1 MTAGVALSAVGA
13 YFISRLAD
21 QGLANFFGEAT
32 CRHGTHPL
40 AWLSIHI
47 LGPAPIMGGNSTGG
61 SDKAIANDNRGL
73 FFCAR
78 GPRRLIKDWNIQR
91 WAMPRFIPRQYCLIA
106 TNNFLQKCS
115 IPSILTV
122 PVALITALV
131 LPPIRIR
138 MAQEDLEK
146 MPVAPRMSDVAV
158 CTDRWIPP
166 WNLGTP
172 GTIWNALHYKT
183 PLRMFREPMRVITG
197 IAQLAIA
204 GAVAY
209 YVYTRMPDYIV
220 QQKTALI
227 AGAVLG
233 MI

>member
-1 MTAGVALSAVGA
+1 MAVEASIIAVRA
-13 YFISRLAD
+13 YFIGRLAD

-32 CRHGTHPL
+32 LRHGTHPL

-47 LGPAPIMGGNSTGG
+47 LGPAPAMGGNPTGG
-61 SDKAIANDNRGL
+61 SSKDVAPHNQGL

-78 GPRRLIKDWNIQR
+78 GPRRVIKQWNLER
-91 WAMPRFIPRQYCLIA
+91 WAIPRFIPRKYCFIS
-106 TNNFLQKCS
+106 TNKFLEKFGA
-115 IPSILTV
+115 PSLLTKL
-122 PVALITALV
+122 AAIITALII
-131 LPPIRIR
+131 PPIRIR

-146 MPVAPRMSDVAV
+146 MPVAPLMPDEAV

-183 PLRMFREPMRVITG
+183 PLRMWQEPMRVITG
-197 IAQLAIA
+197 IAQLAIV
-204 GAVAY
+204 GAIAY
-209 YVYTRMPDYIV
+209 YVFTKMPDYIL

>member
-1 MTAGVALSAVGA
+1 
-13 YFISRLAD
+13 
-21 QGLANFFGEAT
+21 
-32 CRHGTHPL
+32 
-40 AWLSIHI
+40 
-47 LGPAPIMGGNSTGG
+47 MGGNSTGG
-61 SDKAIANDNRGL
+61 SKKEIAPDNEGL

-78 GPRRLIKDWNIQR
+78 GPRSLYKEWNITR
-91 WAMPRFIPRQYCLIA
+91 AVIPRFIPRQYCFLS
-106 TNNFLQKCS
+106 THNFLRKFS
-115 IPSILTV
+115 IPSLHTV
-122 PVALITALV
+122 PIALITALV

-146 MPVAPRMSDVAV
+146 MPVAPLMPGEAV

-209 YVYTRMPDYIV
+209 YVFTKMPDYIV
-220 QQKTALI
+220 RQKTALI